1 MDAMRPH
8 ESAENYLKAILIL
21 EHRNGSVR
29 AVDIARH
36 MGVSKPSVSKALENL
51 RGQGFIEVNAHNIC
65 PTDKGRSLA
74 SSVLE
79 QYLFFYNLLVAAGV
93 DAKVAADEACSLEH
107 CLSEESFRRLRVLL
121 VEKIKAI
128 RAA

>member
-1 MDAMRPH
+1 MRPH
-8 ESAENYLKAILIL
+8 ESAENYLKTILIL

-29 AVDIARH
+29 AVDIARQ

-51 RGQGFIEVNAHNIC
+51 RAQGCIQIDAHNIS
-65 PTDKGRSLA
+65 PTDKGRTLA

-93 DAKVAADEACSLEH
+93 EAKVAADEACSLEH
-107 CLSEESFRRLRVLL
+107 CLSKGSFKRLRVLL

>member
-1 MDAMRPH
+1 MRPH
-8 ESAENYLKAILIL
+8 ESAENYLKTILIL
-21 EHRNGSVR
+21 EHRNGTVR

-51 RGQGFIEVNAHNIC
+51 RAQGCIRIDARDIR
-65 PTDKGRSLA
+65 PTDKGRALA

-93 DAKVAADEACSLEH
+93 EAKVAADEACSLEH
-107 CLSEESFRRLRVLL
+107 CLSGDSFKRLRVLL
-121 VEKIKAI
+121 VERIKAI
-128 RAA
+128 QAA